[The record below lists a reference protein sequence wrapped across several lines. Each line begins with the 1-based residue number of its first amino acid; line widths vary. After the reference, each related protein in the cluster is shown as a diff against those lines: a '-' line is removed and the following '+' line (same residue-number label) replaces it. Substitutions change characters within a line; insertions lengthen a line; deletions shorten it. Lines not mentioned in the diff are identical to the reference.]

1 MHGAGPGLRK
11 EERVVASEATIW
23 LYNELHE
30 RGQCTGL
37 GPDARVYEIRDH
49 LVLVPAGP
57 VANELLG
64 MEVFVQ
70 RRLRTYPVVPYRLA
84 TQAEV
89 DAYVAA
95 YGVPDVPGTPLGPAS
110 DDATA
115 AEEAEAQAA
124 YRATLARL
132 KAQRTAPIPAAVL
145 VEGSGAPGTT
155 DADEAAGRG
164 KRAAEQAPPP
174 GDSDTEGT
182 GQAASGSHARVG
194 SAAMEQ
200 APSAG
205 VPRRGAAPGTPASP
219 HAGTTGNPAPSSS
232 MAERPPGATR

>member
-70 RRLRTYPVVPYRLA
+70 RRLRTYPVLPYRLA
-84 TQAEV
+84 SAAEV

-95 YGVPDVPGTPLGPAS
+95 YGTPDVRGTPLAPS
-110 DDATA
+110 PDDATA
-115 AEEAEAQAA
+115 EEEEEAQAA

-132 KAQRTAPIPAAVL
+132 RAQRTPPGSRPAAGK
-145 VEGSGAPGTT
+145 EGHPETPPGESEHQEGKATRSPAAPKSASPAGTQQEGT
-155 DADEAAGRG
+155 RHAG
-164 KRAAEQAPPP
+164 AAEGTRHA
-174 GDSDTEGT
+174 GAAEGT
-182 GQAASGSHARVG
+182 RHA
-194 SAAMEQ
+194 
-200 APSAG
+200 
-205 VPRRGAAPGTPASP
+205 GAA
-219 HAGTTGNPAPSSS
+219 
-232 MAERPPGATR
+232 